1 MWCRRKSLDSTTP
14 LLLFESSLV
23 SLLVWARI
31 VPITHGRDVVCRTD
45 VPASIH
51 RLRELL
57 VRRSFVRS
65 DEMFPNKR
73 LPLFLGDRAQRIM
86 SAGAVKRPILVEHHL
101 LNQVFATAEKDVAN
115 AAVILNDAAQ
125 PSLNVIAPVLQQLL
139 KLVHDDCD
147 AVLVLRRDFGGC
159 FQNFLQH
166 RFNPSVFCQAE

>member
-14 LLLFESSLV
+14 LLLLESSLV

-31 VPITHGRDVVCRTD
+31 VPTTHGRDVVCKRD
-45 VPASIH
+45 VPVSIH

-57 VRRSFVRS
+57 VRRSVCAQRRNVP
-65 DEMFPNKR
+65 EKR

-86 SAGAVKRPILVEHHL
+86 SAGAVKRPIFVEHHL

-139 KLVHDDCD
+139 KLVQDDYD
-147 AVLVLRRDFGGC
+147 AGLVLRRDFGGC
-159 FQNFLQH
+159 
-166 RFNPSVFCQAE
+166 